1 MGLRHYFGKA
11 IMKLVREVQEAES
24 TKVIREDDPYSFGTV
39 HNHLQAESTALVA
52 FRIANG
58 YVVKYGSPG
67 GPSTRLQYCPDFQA
81 ISEFLVSEQAKEAL
95 GLVPKLKK
103 DPYAQSK
110 VTAGQM
116 HIGGSFT
123 KP

>member
-1 MGLRHYFGKA
+1 MGLRHYFGKS
-11 IMKLVREVQEAES
+11 IVNLLREVQETERA
-24 TKVIREDDPYSFGTV
+24 KLAREDDIYNFGTV
-39 HNHLQAESTALVA
+39 HNHLQAESAALVA

-58 YVVKYGSPG
+58 YIVKYGSPG
-67 GPSTRLQYCPDFQA
+67 GPSTKLQYCSDFQA

-103 DPYAQSK
+103 EPYAQSK
-110 VTAGQM
+110 VTVGQM